1 MKFFHPGTADEQE
14 ALEYWQ
20 REREQREVSHKQA
33 LSDGK
38 IFKILYAGDNPDDV
52 VAAQVGQVNWVAQ
65 ERVLAIFGPDETLNP
80 DGRFLI
86 ATPHNTLEVDQSHL
100 LSVEP
105 FEE

>member
-14 ALEYWQ
+14 ALESWQ

-33 LSDGK
+33 LSNGK
-38 IFKILYAGDNPDDV
+38 IFKIVYGGDTPDDV

-80 DGRFLI
+80 DGQYLI
-86 ATPHNTLEVDQSHL
+86 ATPHKTLEVDRSHI
-100 LSVEP
+100 LSIEP